1 MILAEQQLA
10 LVQVGLF
17 ALGVGLSWLAGRLLK
32 EKKQPGTPDAPTT
45 LATRGSFVQRVLGR
59 RKVAAVFGW
68 AGERASRKE
77 GGGGGKGGLFGGGG
91 DKEKIWTESGWHQLA
106 VGPGQILHEIEQAG
120 KVIFKGPITNISHP
134 SGSFISLGGEGGF
147 FIYWGEVDQP
157 INFFLGGTGVVLG
170 NATGVFSRWPH
181 CMYIDWRGK
190 RLGTSPVWPALNY
203 DIEIGPSATYLSD
216 TPASMVGDFVLD
228 GQSEILSA
236 IPILDGNSVVNGA
249 EGTGLFRFTTLQF
262 REPQPAFFTGGRLRL
277 TGNGSLP
284 DQDYNILKVEHQVD
298 FVFPNNKLRSTRVYP
313 VGGISG
319 ASVDGNIQAYTTD
332 VTNGYNLAHL
342 LADLWFSAWPHGIK
356 KSQSIFD
363 MPSMEA
369 LGTLMVTE
377 DLRGS
382 LIASDGKDLRALF
395 ANTHQDM
402 GVLLPYNFTTGKLQ
416 FVSIREPSGQLPNLT
431 TDALVKVT
439 ETVVRH
445 GPNKVDRLL
454 FTFPDQENRFREQP
468 IGVDD
473 TGHVSRQEFFRARTV
488 TIEST
493 VLFPTAAKIAE
504 RRSQEEVNAVTHKL
518 SSNRAARL
526 LLPGNQIT
534 AAGIPEVLLVT
545 AVTTDPLS
553 GLVVV
558 DCMPDFLGAKKSA
571 FIAPSGEPVTPVQ
584 LALPDLMF
592 KAFEIPEWIS
602 GPFQAVAAL
611 RVRAHNQITGA
622 VIHISRDD
630 STFTAKTTDLTNM
643 QGGDLTN
650 AIAIDDLMEQDLGP
664 IFDLVG
670 PDIANVLDL
679 SADLVSWRS
688 GRQLVCI
695 NDELFFLKTIDSLGG
710 NSYQMRGLIRARYDT
725 RPAAHAAGSDIY
737 IFQDDD
743 GSPITDVLIEPQVT
757 LYMKSQAFGNG
768 STDLGSVD
776 SDSLA
781 LYGKGIRPVPVSDI
795 RFNTLTDPAGVSTHS
810 WVGTGSTDLDITWG
824 YFTPQSTA
832 SGAGF
837 SGAGTP
843 QFAADPEGLFLVEIL
858 DSGDNI
864 IRSLTRTPNNYIYTE
879 TNRLADFSAAEPATF
894 KVRVTQLRAGLLAD
908 TVTQTFTR
916 I

>member
-1 MILAEQQLA
+1 MLAEQLQSYVQL
-10 LVQVGLF
+10 GLF
-17 ALGVGLSWLAGRLLK
+17 VLSIGLSILAAKLLAP
-32 EKKQPGTPDAPTT
+32 KKQAGTPDAPTT
-45 LATRGSFVQRVLGR
+45 LATRGSFIQRVLGR

-77 GGGGGKGGLFGGGG
+77 GGKSGFLGVGAQKG
-91 DKEKIWTESGWHQLA
+91 EKVWTEMGWHLLA

-120 KVIFKGPITNISHP
+120 KIIFKGPITNVSHP

-147 FIYWGEVDQP
+147 FIFWGEVDQP
-157 INFFLGGTGVVLG
+157 INFFLGGTGVTQS
-170 NATGVFSRWPH
+170 NATGVFSRWPNL
-181 CMYIDWRGK
+181 MYIDWRGK

-203 DIEIGPSATYLSD
+203 DIEIAPSATYLSD
-216 TPASMVGDFVLD
+216 TPSSMLGDFVLD
-228 GQSEILSA
+228 GQSEVLSA
-236 IPILDGNSVVNGA
+236 IPILDGDSVVNGA

-262 REPQPAFFTGGRLRL
+262 REPQPAFFTGGKVRL
-277 TGNGSLP
+277 TGNTNLA
-284 DQDYNILKVEHQVD
+284 DQDFDILKVEHDVD

-313 VGGISG
+313 VGGLSG

-332 VTNGYNLAHL
+332 TTGGYNLAHL

-356 KSQSIFD
+356 KSQSLFD
-363 MPSMEA
+363 MPSLEA
-369 LGTLMVTE
+369 LGTLMATE

-382 LIASDGKDLRALF
+382 LIASEGKDLRTLF
-395 ANTHQDM
+395 ATVHQDM
-402 GVLLPYNFTTGKLQ
+402 GTLLPYNFRTGKLQ
-416 FVSIREPSGQLPNLT
+416 FVSIREPSGPLPNLPA
-431 TDALVKVT
+431 DALVKVT
-439 ETVVRH
+439 ETEVRH

-468 IGVDD
+468 IGIDD
-473 TGHVSRQEFFRARTV
+473 AGHVSRQEFFRARTV
-488 TIEST
+488 PIEST

-526 LLPGNQIT
+526 LLPGTQIT
-534 AAGIPEVLLVT
+534 ADGIAEVLLVT

-558 DCMPDFLGAKKSA
+558 DCIPDFLGAKASA
-571 FIAPSGEPVTPVQ
+571 FIAPSGNPLAPVQ

-592 KAFEIPEWIS
+592 KTFEIPEWIS
-602 GPFQAVAAL
+602 GAFQTVAVL

-630 STFTAKTTDLTNM
+630 STFETKTTDLSNM
-643 QGGDLTN
+643 QGGDLTT
-650 AIAIDDLMEQDLGP
+650 AIAIDDLHEQDLGP
-664 IFDLVG
+664 IFDSVG

-679 SADLVSWRS
+679 SADLVSWRN
-688 GRQLVCI
+688 GRQMVCI

-710 NSYQMRGLIRARYDT
+710 DSYQMRGLIRARYDT
-725 RPAAHAAGSDIY
+725 RPVAHAIGSDIY
-737 IFQDDD
+737 IFQNDD
-743 GSPITDVLIEPQVT
+743 GAPINDVLIVPQVT

-768 STDLGSVD
+768 ATDLGSVD
-776 SDSLA
+776 SDDLA
-781 LYGKGIRPVPVSDI
+781 LYGKGVRPVPVSDI
-795 RFNTLTDPAGVSTHS
+795 RFDTLSDPAGVSTHS

-832 SGAGF
+832 AGAGF

-843 QFAADPEGLFLVEIL
+843 QFPAPPEGEFLVEIL
-858 DSGDNI
+858 DSGDSL
-864 IRSLTRTPNNYIYTE
+864 IRSVTVATNDYTYTE
-879 TNRLADFSAAEPATF
+879 TDRLADFSAAEPAIF

-908 TVTQTFTR
+908 PVTQTFTR